1 MRLLHPDVDLERFFH
16 GVGRA
21 PERVL
26 FLDYDGTL
34 APFHPD
40 PLLAVPYPGIPERLR
55 ALTLGE
61 ATRVVIVSGRPLE
74 ELRTL
79 IELLGHHEAWG
90 AHGWES
96 YRPGG
101 EVTRHAPEEA
111 AVRRL
116 ALAEESVRRL
126 EEEGARLERK
136 LASVAMHWRGLPEA
150 QARALGERI
159 VKAWEEI
166 ADANVELLPF
176 EGGIELR
183 ARGRNK
189 AHAVREVL
197 ARSAPDAACAYLGDD
212 ITDEDAFDEI
222 RPRGLA
228 VLVAPELRRTAAD
241 LWLRPPRELEWF
253 LERWAAAADGGCGR
267 ELRSRGPE

>member
-1 MRLLHPDVDLERFFH
+1 MRLLHPDADLERFFR
-16 GVGRA
+16 GVARA

-34 APFHPD
+34 APFHAD
-40 PLLAVPYPGIPERLR
+40 PLLAVPYPGVPACLK
-55 ALTLGE
+55 AVTAGK
-61 ATRVVIVSGRPLE
+61 TRVVIVSGRPLE

-79 IELLGHHEAWG
+79 IEMLGDHEAWG

-96 YRPGG
+96 YRPGS
-101 EVTRHAPEEA
+101 EVRRHLPHAEA
-111 AVRRL
+111 VQRL
-116 ALAEESVRRL
+116 ALAEERVRRL
-126 EEEGARLERK
+126 EAEGARIERK
-136 LASVAMHWRGLPEA
+136 VASVAMHWRGLPEP
-150 QARALGERI
+150 QARALGER
-159 VKAWEEI
+159 VVRAWEEI

-189 AHAVREVL
+189 AHAVRDVL
-197 ARSAPDAACAYLGDD
+197 SRSAADAACAYLGDD
-212 ITDEDAFDEI
+212 VTDEDAFAEI
-222 RPRGLA
+222 RGRGLA

-253 LERWAAAADGGCGR
+253 LDRWASAAKAG
-267 ELRSRGPE
+267 

>member
-1 MRLLHPDVDLERFFH
+1 MRLLHPDVDLERFFRDVA
-16 GVGRA
+16 GA
-21 PERVL
+21 SERVL

-40 PLLAVPYPGIPERLR
+40 PLLAVPYPGVPDRLKAITR
-55 ALTLGE
+55 GE

-79 IELLGHHEAWG
+79 IELVSHHEAWG

-96 YRPGG
+96 YRPGS
-101 EVTRHAPEEA
+101 EVTRHAPHDE

-116 ALAEESVRRL
+116 ALAEESVRLL
-126 EEEGARLERK
+126 EAEGARLERK

-150 QARALGERI
+150 QARVLGERI

-176 EGGIELR
+176 EGGLELR

-197 ARSAPDAACAYLGDD
+197 SRASPDAACAYLGDD
-212 ITDEDAFDEI
+212 VTDEDAFVEI
-222 RPRGLA
+222 RGRGLA
-228 VLVAPELRRTAAD
+228 VLVAPEARRTAAD

-253 LERWAAAADGGCGR
+253 LDRWACAV
-267 ELRSRGPE
+267 EEGPRA

>member
-1 MRLLHPDVDLERFFH
+1 MRLLHPDVDLDRFFR
-16 GVGRA
+16 GVARA
-21 PERVL
+21 TERVL

-40 PLLAVPYPGIPERLR
+40 PLLAVPYPGVPAHLK
-55 ALTLGE
+55 ALTQGE

-79 IELLGHHEAWG
+79 IELLSHHEAWG

-96 YRPGG
+96 GRPGS
-101 EVTRHAPEEA
+101 EVTRHAPQEQALE
-111 AVRRL
+111 RL
-116 ALAEESVRRL
+116 ARAERSARRL
-126 EEEGARLERK
+126 EEEGARIERK
-136 LASVAMHWRGLPEA
+136 VASVAMHWRGLPEA
-150 QARALGERI
+150 QAHALSERI
-159 VKAWEEI
+159 VRAWEEI

-197 ARSAPDAACAYLGDD
+197 SRSSRDAACAYLGDD
-212 ITDEDAFDEI
+212 MTDEDAFAEI
-222 RPRGLA
+222 RGRGLA
-228 VLVAPELRRTAAD
+228 VLVAPGLRRTRAD

-253 LERWAAAADGGCGR
+253 LERWARAANEG
-267 ELRSRGPE
+267 

>member
-1 MRLLHPDVDLERFFH
+1 MRLLHPEADLERFFE
-16 GVGRA
+16 GLARA
-21 PERVL
+21 SERVL

-34 APFHPD
+34 APFHHD
-40 PLLAVPYPGIPERLR
+40 PLLAVPYPGVPERLK
-55 ALTLGE
+55 AITEGE

-79 IELLGHHEAWG
+79 IELLSHHEAWG

-96 YRPGG
+96 YRRG
-101 EVTRHAPEEA
+101 EATTRHAPHEE

-116 ALAEESVRRL
+116 ALAEGTARL
-126 EEEGARLERK
+126 LEAEGARLERK
-136 LASVAMHWRGLPEA
+136 LASIAMHWRGLPEA

-159 VKAWEEI
+159 VRAWEEI

-212 ITDEDAFDEI
+212 VTDEDAFAEI
-222 RPRGLA
+222 RARGLA
-228 VLVAPELRRTAAD
+228 VLVAPEPRRTSAD
-241 LWLRPPRELEWF
+241 LWLRPPRELVWF
-253 LERWAAAADGGCGR
+253 LDRWAGAAKG
-267 ELRSRGPE
+267 E